1 MFSRGDNVRNQRAE
15 AVAPVATLAIG
26 AAFDRESITVALVD
40 ETGRIVAER
49 KTGMPTRTTRAA
61 LGEIRSR
68 ILELATSEARGT
80 GLIKGIGISAD
91 GVVDPSTGRVTL
103 EGMKGWTR
111 VDVPGVLEELLAE
124 AGHDIRTPSHQKRA
138 RAELKTSAHPPIAVY
153 PRLVAMT
160 AGEAWRGA
168 ARGKANAV
176 YLSVDES
183 VSAGILVDGRPLR
196 GATGEAGAAGWMSL
210 SPEYKSEYESGGC
223 FAAEAGPSAFA
234 RRAIED
240 WRGTVDSM
248 LAGLI
253 KTDPTAVDAAMIVK
267 AAQGN
272 DELAQ
277 QVVLQIARSIGRG
290 AANLVS
296 VLNPEA
302 IVLGGSVAELMK
314 PWLDEI
320 REETRKWAS
329 PSMARN
335 CRLVSATLGEKA
347 AWLGAARLSLV

>member
-1 MFSRGDNVRNQRAE
+1 LFSRGYNVRNQKAA
-15 AVAPVATLAIG
+15 AVAPVAALAVG
-26 AAFDRESITVALVD
+26 GAFDRESISVALVD
-40 ETGRIVAER
+40 ETGRIIAER

-61 LGEIRSR
+61 LGEIRSS
-68 ILELATSEARGT
+68 ILEVATSEARGA

-91 GVVDPSTGRVTL
+91 GIVDPSTGRVTL

-111 VDVPGVLEELLAE
+111 VDVTGVLEELLAE

-138 RAELKTSAHPPIAVY
+138 RAELKTSAHPPITVY
-153 PRLVAMT
+153 PRLAAMA

-176 YLSVDES
+176 YLSLDET
-183 VSAGILVDGRPLR
+183 VSAGILADGRPLR
-196 GATGEAGAAGWMSL
+196 GATGEAGAVGWMSL
-210 SPEYKSEYESGGC
+210 LPEYKSEYELNGC
-223 FAAEAGPSAFA
+223 LAAEIGPRAFA

-253 KTDPTAVDAAMIVK
+253 KTDPTVVDAGLIVK

-272 DELAQ
+272 DDLAR
-277 QVVLQIARSIGRG
+277 QVMLEIARAIGRG
-290 AANLVS
+290 TANLLS
-296 VLNPEA
+296 LLNPEA
-302 IVLGGSVAELMK
+302 VILGGSVAELMK

-320 REETRKWAS
+320 REEARKWAL
-329 PSMARN
+329 PSAARN
-335 CRLVSATLGEKA
+335 CRIVSATLGEKA
-347 AWLGAARLSLV
+347 AWLGAARLSLS